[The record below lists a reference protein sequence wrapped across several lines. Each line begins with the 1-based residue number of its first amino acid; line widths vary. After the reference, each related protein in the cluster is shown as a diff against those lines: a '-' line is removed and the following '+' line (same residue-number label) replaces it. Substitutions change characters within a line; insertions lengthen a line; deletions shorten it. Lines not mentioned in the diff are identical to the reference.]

1 MNAEHNIFD
10 MGIEQAVLST
20 LLYGDAMDEHIQ
32 NLTEAHF
39 FPARHKMLF
48 RYIKEIFKSGETYDV
63 IMVNER

>member
-20 LLYGDAMDEHIQ
+20 LLYGESMDEHIQ

-39 FPARHKMLF
+39 FPNKTQNAFQTHQRDF
-48 RYIKEIFKSGETYDV
+48 
-63 IMVNER
+63 